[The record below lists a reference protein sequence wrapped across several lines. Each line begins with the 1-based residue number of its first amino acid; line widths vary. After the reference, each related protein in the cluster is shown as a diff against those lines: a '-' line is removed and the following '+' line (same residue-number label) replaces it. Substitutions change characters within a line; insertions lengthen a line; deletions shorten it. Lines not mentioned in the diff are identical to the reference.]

1 MVVLYIYYFNTTV
14 IESRG
19 MRMNQE
25 QFNQKLEKDWQEY
38 YGKPIEE
45 IAEDLGMN
53 FDLLK
58 GKLSAVTVVN
68 QLLKKSKINQKDK
81 IVGRTLAIKT
91 VRLQGNGVPK
101 ESMSFEQ
108 IDFAG
113 VHSEEWKNSF
123 IHNKFRNTLFCF
135 IVFQSVGKDVY
146 FKGFKLWQMPIE
158 ILEKDVFNFWGCLR
172 KILNDGVKIELKKH
186 GSTYIKTNNLPGSK
200 MNKVLHVRPKA
211 KDSNDIVELPDGQ
224 MITKQAYW
232 INASYIGGILK
243 DIKEFI
249 PRRTENRVGKVD
261 INQHIEWKEILS
273 KDVYTIDE
281 IINLG
286 KREKNNFTQRD
297 IKENVLKQQGYH
309 IQNTFVVKNQIL
321 DVSEYLE
328 GKILKNNYF
337 DSEVDTIF
345 QTSLAKRKIENLENA
360 YKLLRVEETI
370 YLTDKGMQKAKVSKE
385 DILSY
390 KTAIEKYVEE
400 ELFTLA
406 SIKGKDF
413 YHEVDDY
420 GFDNLFYENI
430 LQRPGRIHSHKF
442 AGIIFFAKT
451 KKKITSEIIMKDI
464 LKGKDSVSLFE
475 MTQEIMNKYKC
486 YVSED
491 RLENA
496 ILNTKM
502 NLYYS
507 IELHRLFG
515 TKKMYLDY
523 IN

>member
-1 MVVLYIYYFNTTV
+1 
-14 IESRG
+14 
-19 MRMNQE
+19 MNLE
-25 QFNQKLEKDWQEY
+25 QFNQKLEKEWQAY
-38 YGKPIEE
+38 YGKTIEK

-58 GKLSAVTVVN
+58 GKLSVVMVVN
-68 QLLKKSKINQKDK
+68 QFLKKSKINQKDK
-81 IVGRTLAIKT
+81 VDGRTLAIKT

-108 IDFAG
+108 IDFIG
-113 VHSEEWKNSF
+113 VHSEKWENSF
-123 IHNKFRNTLFCF
+123 IYNKFRNTLFCF
-135 IVFQSVGKDVY
+135 IVFQSIGKDVY

-158 ILEKDVFNFWGCLR
+158 ILEKDIFDFWECLR
-172 KILNDGVKIELKKH
+172 KILNEGVKIELKKH
-186 GSTYIKTNNLPGSK
+186 GATYIKTNNLPGSK
-200 MNKVLHVRPKA
+200 MNKVVHVRPKA

-243 DIKEFI
+243 DIKEVT
-249 PRRTENRVGKVD
+249 PTRTESRKKFD
-261 INQHIEWKEILS
+261 INQHIEWQEILS
-273 KDVYTIDE
+273 KEVYTIDE

-286 KREKNNFTQRD
+286 KQEKSNFTESD
-297 IKENVLKQQGYH
+297 IKEKNLKQHGYH

-328 GKILKNNYF
+328 GKILKSNYF
-337 DSEVDTIF
+337 DSRVDTIF

-360 YKLLRVEETI
+360 YKLLRVEDTI
-370 YLTDKGMQKAKVSKE
+370 YLTEKGMQKAKVSRE
-385 DILSY
+385 DIVSY
-390 KTAIEKYVEE
+390 KTAIEKYVGE

-406 SIKGKDF
+406 SIKGEGF

-420 GFDNLFYENI
+420 GFDNVFYENI
-430 LQRPGRIHSHKF
+430 IKRPGRIHSYRF
-442 AGIIFFAKT
+442 AGITFFAKT
-451 KKKITSEIIMKDI
+451 KYKISSEIIMKDI
-464 LKGKDSVSLFE
+464 LKGKDSISLFE
-475 MTQEIMNKYKC
+475 MTQEIISKYKC
-486 YVSED
+486 RVPED

-523 IN
+523 INR